1 MTAATGSFAKLG
13 YWLRSPW
20 VILLGM
26 GGGVV
31 LGMSNRSLAIQVAPM
46 GDLYMNLLTMCVLP
60 IMGTAV
66 VSSLGRL
73 IASSESARY
82 LQRIGVVFALGIILA
97 TAIGLGVALIG
108 NPGAGLSLE
117 TRGNIGRILME
128 AEAKAPSSSAVLPVA
143 NGLADFMQMV
153 IPTNIFGALSQ
164 GKNLQILF
172 FSLVF
177 GLAIGLVPSANRGQ
191 FLDLTEVAFNGF
203 VKVIGMAM
211 YFLPFGLFSMIAGQV
226 AAGGVGILMAM
237 GRYVLIVHVAVAVLM
252 IAGGLVIAWAGRKGF
267 LQTFSELREPLVVAF
282 GTRSSYAALP
292 SMLESLRGN
301 FRLPADIVNLVVPLS
316 VVVCR
321 YSMLL
326 VFTIGAVF
334 VAQLYDIPM
343 GASQI
348 GIIFGGAMVGML
360 AGAGAPG
367 VVALAMISMVLV
379 PLGLPVNAAVI
390 MLLAVNFVIDPAL
403 TILNVY
409 LTCAAVVVVGRERG

>member
-1 MTAATGSFAKLG
+1 MTITAGNFVKLG
-13 YWLRSPW
+13 RLLRSPW
-20 VILLGM
+20 AILLGM
-26 GGGVV
+26 AGGIT
-31 LGMSNRSLAIQVAPM
+31 LGITDRGLAMQVAPM

-73 IASSESARY
+73 LSSSESARY
-82 LQRIGVVFALGIILA
+82 LKRIGVVFTCGIILA
-97 TAIGLGVALIG
+97 TAVGLGVALIG
-108 NPGAGLSLE
+108 KPGAGLNQE
-117 TRGNIGRILME
+117 TRGNIGRILMQ
-128 AEAKAPSSSAVLPVA
+128 AEANSALSSPIAT
-143 NGLADFMQMV
+143 GLAEFLQMV

-177 GLAIGLVPSANRGQ
+177 GLAIGLIPSDNREQ
-191 FLDLTEVAFNGF
+191 FLDLTEVAFNAF

-211 YFLPFGLFSMIAGQV
+211 YVLPFGLFSMIAGQV
-226 AAGGVGILMAM
+226 ATGGVGVLMAM
-237 GRYVLIVHVAVAVLM
+237 GRYVVMVHVAFFILM
-252 IAGGLVIAWAGRKGF
+252 IAGGLVISWAARKSF
-267 LQTFSELREPLVVAF
+267 LQAFSELREPLVVAF

-292 SMLESLRGN
+292 SMLEALREN
-301 FRLPADIVNLVVPLS
+301 FRMPPEIVNLVVPLS

-334 VAQLYDIPM
+334 VAELYNIPV
-343 GASQI
+343 GAPQI
-348 GIIFGGAMVGML
+348 GIIFGGAMLGML

-367 VVALAMISMVLV
+367 VVALAMISMVLI

-390 MLLAVNFVIDPAL
+390 MLLAVNFLIDPAL

-409 LTCAAVVVVGRERG
+409 LTCGAVVVVGRERC